1 MSKDKAAEY
10 PIVEINN
17 KRYLLDFSD
26 IDGIEWRE
34 IKRKIG
40 LSASATITAAASL
53 DFEALAAVAWVI
65 ANREEDFEFE
75 DILRGLKMSS
85 IVQDDEVEEVDTDN
99 PKD

>member
-10 PIVEINN
+10 PIVEING

-40 LSASATITAAASL
+40 LSATQL
-53 DFEALAAVAWVI
+53 
-65 ANREEDFEFE
+65 
-75 DILRGLKMSS
+75 
-85 IVQDDEVEEVDTDN
+85 
-99 PKD
+99 